1 MNTRPRAHEL
11 PKRGEV
17 RTAPLFWRPWRRW
30 RPGVSL
36 LPGRRIISSQAR
48 AMGRLRRAA
57 LAETDPVAKA
67 AAQHS
72 VAAGARRALVLRTGI
87 ALLSAALFAVAV
99 CTAA

>member
-1 MNTRPRAHEL
+1 VILVAGLVIALAT
-11 PKRGEV
+11 GV
-17 RTAPLFWRPWRRW
+17 R
-30 RPGVSL
+30 
-36 LPGRRIISSQAR
+36 QAR

-67 AAQHS
+67 AAEHS